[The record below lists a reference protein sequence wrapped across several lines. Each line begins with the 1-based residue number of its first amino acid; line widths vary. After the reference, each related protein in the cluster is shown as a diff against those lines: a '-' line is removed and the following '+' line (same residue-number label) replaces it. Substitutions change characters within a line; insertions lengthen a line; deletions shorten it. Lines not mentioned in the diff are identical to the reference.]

1 MIKSL
6 QQITKDI
13 LGAEKDTSKAAVIR
27 LFDFYKQ
34 FPLSSNDLK
43 DVQLSYGFAL
53 CEQYAADC
61 ILDYKRTCSFI
72 KGIYKAINDVL
83 ASNKGGKVHILYAGC
98 GPYAPLLIPI
108 LNLLRD
114 DRLYITFIDI
124 NQSSVNE
131 LQTVVNTLSL
141 NIFIESTKVADAITY
156 QHPRKLDLIITET
169 MFLALTREPQVAIAQ
184 NLMPQLKENG
194 ILIPEEISINLG
206 YSDTK
211 KEPRLQCL
219 PNNYSIKGD
228 LLFQPKKDLV
238 ELLKIEKGMRYSE
251 TKERPFFET
260 EWINIENIEEYDSNI
275 MLYTALKVYK
285 EETLLKAESN
295 ITNPLCIGSLTN
307 LKEEKS
313 FKLKYTITKE
323 PKWQIEY
330 K

>member
-1 MIKSL
+1 MVESL

-13 LGAEKDTSKAAVIR
+13 LGTEKDTSKAAVIR

-83 ASNKGGKVHILYAGC
+83 AFNKGGKVHILYAGC

-260 EWINIENIEEYDSNI
+260 EWIDIENIEEYDSNI